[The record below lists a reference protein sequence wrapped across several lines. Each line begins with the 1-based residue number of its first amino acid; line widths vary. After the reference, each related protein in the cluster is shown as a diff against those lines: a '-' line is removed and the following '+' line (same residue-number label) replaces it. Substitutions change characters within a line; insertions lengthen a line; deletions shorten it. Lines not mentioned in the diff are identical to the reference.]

1 MKILKISGL
10 LILICLVIFLGME
23 YFMGEQSD
31 EASGQALTYYQD
43 RISVL
48 ESELAAAKT
57 EKYEAI
63 AVYREQIEVLESE
76 LTEARGSYTYTSD
89 GDRATL
95 TAYIGT
101 EKNVS
106 LPTEIDGYRV
116 TSIGKETFRNT
127 AVEAVILPSGIES
140 IGWFAFYGCVGLRS
154 IAIPSSVKTI
164 EYGAFDGCTSLV
176 IYCEKGSFAE
186 QYAKSYGI
194 RTVTE

>member
-10 LILICLVIFLGME
+10 LLLVCLVIFLGVE
-23 YFMGEQSD
+23 FLMGEQSD
-31 EASGQALTYYQD
+31 DGSEQTLSYYQD
-43 RISVL
+43 RITAL

-57 EKYEAI
+57 EQYEAL
-63 AVYREQIEVLESE
+63 AVYREQVEALESE
-76 LTEARGSYTYTSD
+76 LEEARGSYTYTAD
-89 GDRATL
+89 GK
-95 TAYIGT
+95 

-106 LPTEIDGYRV
+106 LPKEIDGFRV
-116 TSIGKETFRNT
+116 ISIGKETFRNT
-127 AVEAVILPSGIES
+127 AVEAVILPEGIES

-194 RTVTE
+194 RVVND

>member
-1 MKILKISGL
+1 MKILKLSGL
-10 LILICLVIFLGME
+10 LLLVCLVVFLGIKH
-23 YFMGEQSD
+23 FAGEQSD
-31 EASGQALTYYQD
+31 EVSEQALSHYQD
-43 RISVL
+43 RISAL
-48 ESELAAAKT
+48 ESELAAVKT
-57 EKYEAI
+57 ENYEAI
-63 AVYREQIEVLESE
+63 AIYREKVEALECA
-76 LTEARGSYTYTSD
+76 LTEARGSYTYTTE

-95 TAYIGT
+95 TSYIGT

-106 LPTEIDGYRV
+106 LPTEIDGFRV
-116 TSIGKETFRNT
+116 ISIGKEVFRNS

-186 QYAKSYGI
+186 EYAKSYGI
-194 RTVTE
+194 QTVSE